1 VSIIVPPEQKL
12 EHLYILLNS
21 PPKQFHKNL
30 YKGLSSYM
38 QTHTKKHSEAKRHTV
53 TIFHYKYAKK
63 NIGSVME
70 MLRGI
75 IISGGTTEVY
85 TKPP

>member
-1 VSIIVPPEQKL
+1 
-12 EHLYILLNS
+12 
-21 PPKQFHKNL
+21 
-30 YKGLSSYM
+30 M